1 MDCPG
6 VNFAPMRHSAASDDA
21 KEFGQLFPAVYLR
34 FHRRDG
40 KKRELPSASRAV
52 LHHLTLTGPLTIGE
66 MAKHLGRAQSVVSEI
81 VDHLERDGLLERMR
95 DPADKRR
102 TLVWLSDHGLALL
115 DRERE
120 VLSSALLTRALER
133 MKPADRRALLRGMHA
148 LLAAD
153 RGDSERKQKP

>member
-1 MDCPG
+1 
-6 VNFAPMRHSAASDDA
+6 MRHTGPADDA
-21 KEFGQLFPAVYLR
+21 RQFGELFPAVYLR

-40 KKRELPSASRAV
+40 KRRELPTASRSV

-102 TLVWLSDHGLALL
+102 TLVWLSDQGLSLL

-120 VLSSALLTRALER
+120 VLSGELLTRAMTR
-133 MKPADRRALLRGMHA
+133 MKPADRLSLLRGMHA
-148 LLAAD
+148 LIAAD
-153 RGDSERKQKP
+153 RGESPRRKKT

>member
-1 MDCPG
+1 
-6 VNFAPMRHSAASDDA
+6 MRHSAASEDA
-21 KEFGQLFPAVYLR
+21 KQFGELFPAVYLR

-40 KKRELPSASRAV
+40 KQRELPTASRSV

-66 MAKHLGRAQSVVSEI
+66 MAKHLSRAQSVVSEI

-115 DRERE
+115 ERERE
-120 VLSSALLTRALER
+120 VLSGELLTRAMTH
-133 MKPADRRALLRGMHA
+133 MKPADRSALLRGMHA
-148 LLAAD
+148 LIAAD
-153 RGDSERKQKP
+153 RGDSPKRKKP